1 MNLKTILA
9 GKNLRKLPNIEGE
22 FLKTNFEFSSQ
33 KIVENSKELY
43 FKYQKE
49 FDGNLYILTEEYLF
63 RDNESL
69 LDIKRAIGRNYYLK
83 REKLV

>member
-9 GKNLRKLPNIEGE
+9 GQLPRLLQKSEGK
-22 FLKTNFEFSSQ
+22 FLKLQFEFSSK

-49 FDGNLYILTEEYLF
+49 FEGCLYILTEEYLF
-63 RDNESL
+63 RDHESI
-69 LDIKRAIGRNYYLK
+69 LDVNRAIAVNYYLK
-83 REKLV
+83 IKSD